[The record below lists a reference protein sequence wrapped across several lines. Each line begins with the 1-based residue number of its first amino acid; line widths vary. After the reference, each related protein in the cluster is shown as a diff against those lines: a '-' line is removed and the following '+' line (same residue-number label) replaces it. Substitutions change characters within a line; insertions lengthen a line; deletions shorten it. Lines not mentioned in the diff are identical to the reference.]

1 MTILVL
7 IGTVFVIIC
16 EMFHGRISKLSASAA
31 ASEFSEWVQIGI
43 DVYIPH
49 SQASLISMVQLLVL
63 LP

>member
-1 MTILVL
+1 M
-7 IGTVFVIIC
+7 IIC

>member
-16 EMFHGRISKLSASAA
+16 EMFHGRISKLSTSAA
-31 ASEFSEWVQIGI
+31 ASEFSEWVQIRI
-43 DVYIPH
+43 DVYISL
-49 SQASLISMVQLLVL
+49 SQALLISMVQLLVL